1 MHAETDGVRKRQ
13 MTPCTLEKNG
23 ILSPSSDGG
32 RARPRLR
39 PVQSANSSTLR
50 RPMTAVL
57 LQRMLFAQR
66 ASDWLDADAG
76 GESSQRDELAFAR
89 AVRYAALC
97 DDAQ

>member
-1 MHAETDGVRKRQ
+1 
-13 MTPCTLEKNG
+13 
-23 ILSPSSDGG
+23 
-32 RARPRLR
+32 
-39 PVQSANSSTLR
+39 
-50 RPMTAVL
+50 MTAVL

>member
-13 MTPCTLEKNG
+13 MTPCTLEINING

-57 LQRMLFAQR
+57 L
-66 ASDWLDADAG
+66 
-76 GESSQRDELAFAR
+76 
-89 AVRYAALC
+89 
-97 DDAQ
+97 